1 MIHPQLLVAP
11 VNSVSYST
19 HMCTSCDS
27 GTPLYTGIHDLW
39 KVKMKLESVVDWLN
53 LGLALGLLYPTLE
66 TIEKEQRGEVK
77 QCKTKM
83 LASWL
88 RQQDVPSWA
97 MLRRALEEIGERQ
110 LANDLCGSSHDGEL
124 ELQVYWTGTVSVIS
138 HTGLGY

>member
-1 MIHPQLLVAP
+1 
-11 VNSVSYST
+11 
-19 HMCTSCDS
+19 
-27 GTPLYTGIHDLW
+27 
-39 KVKMKLESVVDWLN
+39 MKLESVVDWLN
-53 LGLALGLLYPTLE
+53 LGLALGLFYPTLE

-88 RQQDVPSWA
+88 RQQDDVSDVPSWA

-138 HTGLGY
+138 HTGLGD